1 MQEPGNEK
9 LRIGGVVDELDENP
23 KIERTF
29 HPRCQ
34 PLSLPT
40 KCRLRL
46 REIRNELRDL
56 AAEVGEKNY
65 WLRRE
70 LISSA
75 VNVTDAISW
84 IDGDEEKEVRG

>member
-1 MQEPGNEK
+1 MQEPGNET

-29 HPRCQ
+29 HPR
-34 PLSLPT
+34 SLPT

-46 REIRNELRDL
+46 REIRNELIDL

-70 LISSA
+70 LMSSA
-75 VNVTDAISW
+75 ANVTDAISW
-84 IDGDEEKEVRG
+84 IDGDEEKCG

>member
-1 MQEPGNEK
+1 MHEPGNET
-9 LRIGGVVDELDENP
+9 LPIGGVVDENP

-29 HPRCQ
+29 HPRVS
-34 PLSLPT
+34 PLGLPI

-56 AAEVGEKNY
+56 AAEIGDRNH

-75 VNVTDAISW
+75 ANVDGAMSW
-84 IDGDEEKEVRG
+84 IDSAEDTDT

>member
-75 VNVTDAISW
+75 ANVDGAMSW
-84 IDGDEEKEVRG
+84 IDSAEDTDT